1 MNANQYM
8 SAIRI
13 STEAAIRG
21 GRVSLPEII
30 GCLELAKI
38 NVDRQAFQA
47 SQNQP
52 PAEKP
57 RIIVPPPVAPGE
69 Q

>member
-1 MNANQYM
+1 M
-8 SAIRI
+8 SAIRL

-21 GRVSLPEII
+21 GKISLPEII

-38 NVDRQAFQA
+38 NVDRQAYLA

-52 PAEKP
+52 PAEP
-57 RIIVPPPVAPGE
+57 SRIIVPPPVAPGE